1 MSKMR
6 KSLAG
11 LVTLVLMATPVPG
24 LTENSEVKI
33 TTESKIENQVKNM
46 PLEQGTDEADINML
60 ATPTD
65 KVLAEEE
72 QFVNREVK
80 QISSVEEYYERAAI
94 AKEKLAPILKKWPP
108 ISGGLNSLFTLCGYK
123 HCKNI
128 EGDLQK
134 EGVIPSRIL
143 DIENTHKC
151 YVALS
156 DIFNEIK
163 LNPKLFESLRGI
175 FLYDEDWNDFEEVI
189 TSIWNNII
197 AFRKNKVTT
206 ETAQESYKIIM
217 KLSCNGDRDV
227 IVVLDNGKEAY
238 SLKETPGEL
247 MEDDTPTAEL
257 LGWIYSSAMEEYLR
271 KKNKKYIN
279 EQESYYNMYVLSGEF
294 NPESENA
301 IEALTSQHE
310 MLRALSWNN
319 HTDYFVDHRI
329 QGK

>member
-24 LTENSEVKI
+24 LTENSEVEI

-94 AKEKLAPILKKWPP
+94 AKEKLAPILKKWPLS
-108 ISGGLNSLFTLCGYK
+108 SGALNSIFTFCGYK

-134 EGVIPSRIL
+134 EGVIPCRIL
-143 DIENTHKC
+143 DDENVNKC
-151 YVALS
+151 CDAMI
-156 DIFNEIK
+156 DIFSEIK
-163 LNPKLFESLRGI
+163 MNPKLLESLRGI

-189 TSIWNNII
+189 TSICNNTI
-197 AFRKNKVTT
+197 AFKKNKVTT

-238 SLKETPGEL
+238 SFKETPGGL
-247 MEDDTPTAEL
+247 MEDDTPTAAL
-257 LGWIYSSAMEEYLR
+257 LGDLYVSEMEAYLR
-271 KKNKKYIN
+271 KRNKKYII
-279 EQESYYNMYVLSGEF
+279 EQESCYNMYVLSGEL

-310 MLRALSWNN
+310 ILRVLLWYN
-319 HTDYFVDHRI
+319 HTDYTIDQIR
-329 QGK
+329 GK